1 MMGFNLQL
9 GDALRSESVTAIDDA
24 IRAIARQEIDRTPR
38 TKFCDACAYMHQPEI
53 SARCCCVAC
62 HGDDVPAWAQR
73 MTTPPSSE
81 KTGEGRSA
89 SGSTGARTSVACDPS
104 LPTPAPSPA
113 SPVKPCPFC
122 GGPARLVSHESSEVT
137 NYWYEVH
144 CDKCGAMGPSADCEW
159 DGNSEHAKRDAIEA
173 WNRRTPA
180 PSPATGESAI
190 EGILDDEACRARSV
204 SLDVV
209 RVKLMQRVEAAR
221 AELASLRAELNDAQ
235 VQEYMSRCRG
245 DVLAEIN
252 DALRAELE
260 SLRASAESAP
270 MPTRER
276 EEILKNDEIA
286 LAIADGMARCADVF
300 CDQAQPDRRREAA
313 RMTHKRLA
321 DSRELLAA
329 VHADVVRLR
338 SALAEKEKAGVDVR
352 AICLHVVNDLER
364 QHGEGIETLDL
375 PTRDRVWHSVRR
387 ALHAALGAKE
397 RET

>member
-24 IRAIARQEIDRTPR
+24 IREIVRQEIDRTPR

-73 MTTPPSSE
+73 MNVTTPLSSE

-113 SPVKPCPFC
+113 SPVKPCPWCGEHPWTEYHNGETYYRCGDSLCPGSGFC
-122 GGPARLVSHESSEVT
+122 LKCKSRGGWMFAT
-137 NYWYEVH
+137 
-144 CDKCGAMGPSADCEW
+144 
-159 DGNSEHAKRDAIEA
+159 
-173 WNRRTPA
+173 WNRRAPA
-180 PSPATGESAI
+180 PFPASGEGAKTVLDNVLEYAMLLI
-190 EGILDDEACRARSV
+190 GITDEKKA
-204 SLDVV
+204 
-209 RVKLMQRVEAAR
+209 AAR
-221 AELASLRAELNDAQ
+221 TELA
-235 VQEYMSRCRG
+235 
-245 DVLAEIN
+245 
-252 DALRAELE
+252 

-338 SALAEKEKAGVDVR
+338 SALAEKEKAGVDV
-352 AICLHVVNDLER
+352 
-364 QHGEGIETLDL
+364 
-375 PTRDRVWHSVRR
+375 SVRDVLAER
-387 ALHAALGAKE
+387 AKQRAKWTEAHDDGHGDASLAAAAAVLAHPESEGLFGPEWSFDLREKRPHERERCVVAAALLLAEIERLDRRTALGAKDSKE
-397 RET
+397 GK

>member
-1 MMGFNLQL
+1 MNDRERLAHIEQAARNMEGE
-9 GDALRSESVTAIDDA
+9 ASM
-24 IRAIARQEIDRTPR
+24 IARLAAELRGRVEEQADSPIAPDVP
-38 TKFCDACAYMHQPEI
+38 
-53 SARCCCVAC
+53 SAR
-62 HGDDVPAWAQR
+62 P
-73 MTTPPSSE
+73 
-81 KTGEGRSA
+81 GEGLGTE
-89 SGSTGARTSVACDPS
+89 GSN
-104 LPTPAPSPA
+104 PSPA
-113 SPVKPCPFC
+113 SPVKLYERMCSNPYH
-122 GGPARLVSHESSEVT
+122 AEASHPETS
-137 NYWYEVH
+137 
-144 CDKCGAMGPSADCEW
+144 DCLPYY
-159 DGNSEHAKRDAIEA
+159 
-173 WNRRTPA
+173 RRTHA

-221 AELASLRAELNDAQ
+221 AELA
-235 VQEYMSRCRG
+235 
-245 DVLAEIN
+245 
-252 DALRAELE
+252 

-397 RET
+397 TK